1 MVFCAMRFSTAGKPE
16 AKHHMTLESV
26 TSTLEERGIVW
37 QGVGFPTVDAISV
50 PLLWIYSE
58 TDHWGIGFYRLVVTQ
73 LSWAFVVAIALVIE
87 RTRKMFET
95 KTEIRRVAREKA
107 IEEARVKGREEG
119 ERLAAEH
126 MRSELRA
133 EGVQLS
139 PEAEARIFNGDN
151 SR

>member
-1 MVFCAMRFSTAGKPE
+1 M
-16 AKHHMTLESV
+16 
-26 TSTLEERGIVW
+26 
-37 QGVGFPTVDAISV
+37 
-50 PLLWIYSE
+50 
-58 TDHWGIGFYRLVVTQ
+58 
-73 LSWAFVVAIALVIE
+73 SWAFVVAIALAIE

-119 ERLAAEH
+119 ERLAAER

>member
-1 MVFCAMRFSTAGKPE
+1 MQFGTAGKPE
-16 AKHHMTLESV
+16 TKAKHYMTLESV
-26 TSTLEERGIVW
+26 TSSLEERGIVW
-37 QGVGFPTVDAISV
+37 QGLGFATVGAISV

-58 TDHWGIGFYRLVVTQ
+58 TDHWGIGFYRLAVTQ
-73 LSWAFVVAIALVIE
+73 LNWAFVVGIALVIE

-119 ERLAAEH
+119 ERLAAER

-133 EGVQLS
+133 EGIQLS

-151 SR
+151 GR